1 MKENG
6 NQVTNVSAAS
16 SVTNDDLFVDD
27 LPSAQNELRSDFIES
42 PAAQKRDRM
51 KVVGKQV
58 AHDSAVGHVT
68 GDALF
73 VDDLPFT
80 KNELVVDFIGSP
92 VAHGE
97 IINLNSEELAQLD
110 GITGVFTHA
119 DIPGH
124 NLYGPV
130 IQDERFLAE
139 GVVEYVGQ
147 PIAIIAGESREA
159 IRQAKKKLRLEIK
172 ELVPVFT
179 IEEAIS
185 AKQFIGTTR
194 RFKQGNF
201 EKAWSE
207 AEHTLKGTFICNGQE
222 QFYLESQ
229 AALAWP
235 GEHGEIQI
243 HSSSQNP
250 TEIQEVIAE
259 ALGLG
264 FNEVVCVCK
273 RMGGAFGGKET
284 QAVIP
289 AVMVALVVAK
299 TKRPARI
306 AYTKDEDMRSTG
318 KRHPYKIHYK
328 VAFTADG
335 KITGVKFDIFSNGGA
350 GADLSTAIMERTL
363 FHSENAYF
371 IPNLIFNGTIC
382 KTNFPPNT
390 AFRGFGGPQGM
401 ANIENVI
408 QEIAIFLKKDALEIR
423 RLNCYSHD
431 KSNVTP
437 YGQIVRNHLLPEII
451 DQLVETSG
459 YRQRLTE
466 VEDFNRQSETHL
478 RGLALTPMKF
488 GISFTTKFLNQ
499 GNALVNI
506 YKDGTVQVSTGGT
519 EMGQGLNT
527 KIRQLVADEFSISY
541 DDVRMMITSTEKN
554 NNTPPTAASAGTD
567 LNGFAAV
574 NACRKIRKN
583 LTKFASSYFAAKQGL
598 DPAPEHIC
606 FEGGKSG
613 GNSLV
618 FDERN
623 PENRLT
629 FQELVKLAFM
639 DRVSLG
645 ERGFYSTPEINFN
658 RDTEKGEP
666 FFYYT
671 TGAAVS
677 EVLIDR
683 LTGHLK
689 LERSDLLLD
698 IGESINPGIDRGQI
712 VGGFIQ
718 GVGWVTNEDL
728 RYSEKGELLTY
739 SPTTYKIPNIQ
750 DLPEIFNVD
759 TIHNP
764 HHQINIRRSKAVGEP
779 PLMLCLSVWIAV
791 KHALSCVRNDVC
803 PRLNLPATGEEI
815 LLRLTELNDYSK
827 EHRTIDFS
835 ALESEVS
842 LVVLPSSSAE
852 TKATV

>member
-235 GEHGEIQI
+235 GEYGEIQV

-250 TEIQEVIAE
+250 TEIQEVVAE

-264 FNEVVCVCK
+264 FHEVVCVCK
-273 RMGGAFGGKET
+273 RMGGGFGGKET

-289 AVMVALVVAK
+289 AVMAALVAAK
-299 TKRPARI
+299 TQRPARV
-306 AYTKDEDMRSTG
+306 AYSKDDDMRSTG

-328 VAFTADG
+328 AAFTSEG
-335 KITGVKFDIFSNGGA
+335 KITGVKFDIYSNGGA
-350 GADLSTAIMERTL
+350 AADLSTAIMERTL

-371 IPNLIFNGTIC
+371 IPNLVFNGTIC

-408 QEIAIFLKKDALEIR
+408 QEIAIYLKKDALEVR
-423 RLNCYSHD
+423 RLNCYSHHER
-431 KSNVTP
+431 NVTP
-437 YGQIVRNHLLPEII
+437 YGQIAQNHILPEII
-451 DQLVETSG
+451 DQLAKTSEYRKRMTGVE
-459 YRQRLTE
+459 E
-466 VEDFNRQSETHL
+466 FNRQSTTHL

-499 GNALVNI
+499 GNALVNV

-527 KIRQLVADEFSISY
+527 KIRQLVADEFAISY

-574 NACRKIRKN
+574 NACQKIRSN
-583 LTKFASSYFAAKQGL
+583 LSAFASRYFASEELGL
-598 DPAPEHIC
+598 DHSVEHIC
-606 FEGGKSG
+606 FEES
-613 GNSLV
+613 SV
-618 FDERN
+618 FDDRT
-623 PENRLT
+623 PDKTLSFR
-629 FQELVKLAFM
+629 ELVQLAFM
-639 DRVSLG
+639 DRVSMG
-645 ERGFYSTPEINFN
+645 ARGFYRTPEINFN
-658 RDTEKGEP
+658 RDIEKGEP

-683 LTGHLK
+683 FTGYLK
-689 LERSDLLLD
+689 LERSDLLMD

-712 VGGFIQ
+712 IGGFIQ

-728 RYSEKGELLTY
+728 RYSDKGELLSY

-759 TIHNP
+759 TISNP
-764 HHQINIRRSKAVGEP
+764 HHQINIRRSKAVAEP

-791 KHALSCVRNDVC
+791 KHALSFVQNGVS
-803 PRLNLPATGEEI
+803 PQLNLPATGEEI
-815 LLRLTELNDYSK
+815 LRRITELTNDSK
-827 EHRTIDFS
+827 NYGTVDDSTKEP
-835 ALESEVS
+835 EVS
-842 LVVLPSSSAE
+842 MVSLPPLAI
-852 TKATV
+852 

>member
-1 MKENG
+1 MKALG
-6 NQVTNVSAAS
+6 KRTQHDSAVGRVTGR
-16 SVTNDDLFVDD
+16 TLFVDD
-27 LPSAQNELRSDFIES
+27 LPSEKNELFVDNIEQ
-42 PAAQKRDRM
+42 AEQKESRK

-58 AHDSAVGHVT
+58 PHDSAVGHVT
-68 GDALF
+68 GEALF
-73 VDDLPFT
+73 VDDFPSA
-80 KNELVVDFIGSP
+80 KNELIVDYIASP
-92 VAHGE
+92 VAHGK
-97 IINLNSEELAQLD
+97 IKSLNYEEMAKLD
-110 GITGVFTHA
+110 GIVEVFTHA

-130 IQDERFLAE
+130 IKDERFLAE
-139 GVVEYVGQ
+139 DIVEYVGQ
-147 PIAIIAGESREA
+147 PIAIIAGESRRA
-159 IRQAKKKLRLEIK
+159 IRQAKKHTLLEIQ
-172 ELVPVFT
+172 ELTPVFT
-179 IEEAIS
+179 IDEAIT
-185 AKQFIGTTR
+185 AKQFIGVPRT
-194 RFKQGNF
+194 FKQGNF
-201 EKAWSE
+201 DKAWRESK
-207 AEHTLKGTFICNGQE
+207 HKLTGTFVSNGQE

-235 GEHGEIQI
+235 GEYGEIQV

-250 TEIQEVIAE
+250 TEIQEVVAE

-264 FNEVVCVCK
+264 FHEVVCVCK
-273 RMGGAFGGKET
+273 RMGGGFGGKET

-289 AVMVALVVAK
+289 AVMAALVAAK
-299 TKRPARI
+299 TQRPARV
-306 AYTKDEDMRSTG
+306 AYSKDDDMRSTG

-328 VAFTADG
+328 AAFTSEG
-335 KITGVKFDIFSNGGA
+335 KITGVKFDIYSNGGA
-350 GADLSTAIMERTL
+350 AADLSTAIMERTL

-408 QEIAIFLKKDALEIR
+408 QEIAIYLKKDALEVR
-423 RLNCYSHD
+423 RLNCYSHHER
-431 KSNVTP
+431 NVTP
-437 YGQIVRNHLLPEII
+437 YGQIVQNHILPEII
-451 DQLVETSG
+451 DQLAKTSEYRKRMTGVE
-459 YRQRLTE
+459 E
-466 VEDFNRQSETHL
+466 FNRQSTTHL

-499 GNALVNI
+499 GNALVNV

-527 KIRQLVADEFSISY
+527 KIRQLVADEFAISY

-574 NACRKIRKN
+574 NACQKIRSN
-583 LTKFASSYFAAKQGL
+583 LSAFASRYFASEELGL
-598 DPAPEHIC
+598 DQSVEHIC
-606 FEGGKSG
+606 FEES
-613 GNSLV
+613 SV
-618 FDERN
+618 FDDRA
-623 PENRLT
+623 PEKTLSFR
-629 FQELVKLAFM
+629 ELVQLAFM
-639 DRVSLG
+639 DRVSMG
-645 ERGFYSTPEINFN
+645 ARGFYRTPEINFN
-658 RDTEKGEP
+658 RDIEKGEP

-683 LTGHLK
+683 FTGYLK
-689 LERSDLLLD
+689 LERSDLLMD

-712 VGGFIQ
+712 IGGFIQ

-728 RYSEKGELLTY
+728 RYSDKGELLSY

-759 TIHNP
+759 TISNP
-764 HHQINIRRSKAVGEP
+764 HHQINIRRSKAVAEP

-791 KHALSCVRNDVC
+791 KHALSFVQNGVS
-803 PRLNLPATGEEI
+803 PQLNLPATGEEI
-815 LLRLTELNDYSK
+815 LRRLTELTNDSK
-827 EHRTIDFS
+827 NYGTVDDSTKEP
-835 ALESEVS
+835 EVS
-842 LVVLPSSSAE
+842 MVSLPPLAI
-852 TKATV
+852 

>member
-431 KSNVTP
+431 ERNVTP

-459 YRQRLTE
+459 YRQRLIE

-527 KIRQLVADEFSISY
+527 KIRQLVADEFAISY
-541 DDVRMMITSTEKN
+541 EDVRMMITSTEKN

-567 LNGFAAV
+567 LNGLAAL
-574 NACRKIRKN
+574 NACRKISKN
-583 LTKFASSYFAAKQGL
+583 LKEFASRYLLSPDSDF
-598 DPAPEHIC
+598 DPSPQHII
-606 FEGGKSG
+606 FENGTIYDDRCKAR
-613 GNSLV
+613 
-618 FDERN
+618 F
-623 PENRLT
+623 PENKIT
-629 FQELVKLAFM
+629 FRELVKLAFM
-639 DRVSLG
+639 ERISLG
-645 ERGFYSTPEINFN
+645 ERGFYATPEISFD
-658 RDTEKGEP
+658 RETEKGEP

-683 LTGHLK
+683 FTGHLK

-698 IGESINPGIDRGQI
+698 IGESINPGIDKGQI
-712 VGGFIQ
+712 IGGFIQ

-728 RYSEKGELLTY
+728 RYSDKGMLLSY

-750 DLPEIFNVD
+750 DLPDIFNVD
-759 TIHNP
+759 TIENP
-764 HHQINIRRSKAVGEP
+764 QHKINVRRSKAVGEP

-791 KHALSCVRNDVC
+791 KHALSCVRNDVI

-815 LLRLTELNDYSK
+815 LRRLTELTDESKNYSAIN
-827 EHRTIDFS
+827 TS
-835 ALESEVS
+835 ANESEVS
-842 LVVLPSSSAE
+842 LVSLPTFSAE
-852 TKATV
+852 IK